1 MKIVSL
7 STYKGRHCAELEDGR
22 FVLSDGSMHLALCR
36 KTEKGMLVLEGGI
49 VGGILMRTREDFAW
63 CVENMSR

>member
-1 MKIVSL
+1 MAEIRFSDRMRERLTL
-7 STYKGRHCAELEDGR
+7 SFEV
-22 FVLSDGSMHLALCR
+22 FPP
-36 KTEKGMLVLEGGI
+36 KTEKGMHVLEGGI